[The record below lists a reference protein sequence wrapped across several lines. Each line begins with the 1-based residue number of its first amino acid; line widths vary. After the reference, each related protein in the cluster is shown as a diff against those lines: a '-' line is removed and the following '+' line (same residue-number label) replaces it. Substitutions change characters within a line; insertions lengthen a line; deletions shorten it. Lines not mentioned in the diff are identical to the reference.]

1 MNKFN
6 HPVIV
11 YVVISLV
18 SLGCAVALFLL
29 GGSLAEITGNNN
41 SLLGFTFKAG
51 GAIAGFILIY
61 AFSHRTI
68 LKFNEK
74 LQGTADDYKM
84 ELQKIMYDGVFLRHM
99 SDEFRKISWKNL
111 TNSLYVS
118 HFPDISE
125 TIGNI
130 IYEKFIPEE
139 LDYYHKDVEV
149 FYDISESE
157 DKGHIIIKE
166 YQKFTIVTNKNNT
179 TIKSLDQVYGLNI
192 PEDKS
197 GLIVT
202 KFTIN
207 DEDSLARI
215 NTKPPTE
222 QGIYK
227 HYQVEFVFELNNHC
241 AEYVIEKEIV
251 TTHTKKLNV
260 FWRRDIHRYT
270 HSFQIGIRE
279 NIPFEVDLITFGL
292 TANFKAVAEK
302 VSKSLKKHQG
312 LLVPGEGYI
321 IFVK

>member
-84 ELQKIMYDGVFLRHM
+84 ELQKIMYDGTYLKYT
-99 SDEFRKISWKNL
+99 SNEFRKKSWKNL

-118 HFPDISE
+118 YFPEISE
-125 TIGNI
+125 VIGNI
-130 IYEKFIPEE
+130 VFEKFIPEE

-149 FYDISESE
+149 YYDISESE
-157 DKGHIIIKE
+157 DKGHVIIKE
-166 YQKFTIVTNKNNT
+166 YQKYTIVTNKNNT
-179 TIKSLDQVYGLNI
+179 TIKSLDQVYGLNV

-197 GLIVT
+197 GLKVA

-207 DEDSLARI
+207 DEDKLACV
-215 NTKPPTE
+215 NTKPAGI
-222 QGIYK
+222 QGMYK
-227 HYQVEFVFELNNHC
+227 HFQAEFVFELNNHC
-241 AEYVIEKEIV
+241 NEYVIEKEIV

-292 TANFKAVAEK
+292 IANFKTVAEK